1 MYFQTNVQNKI
12 SSRHQWVLRPKIWP
26 WPMNKWPSIGMLSFL
41 GQTTVVRL
49 ERQHKEC
56 VNQWV
61 ENFLFHGLV
70 KLILNLKTNNDY
82 IHSLEV
88 TIVPSLV
95 SIKQMVHNILSEQHR
110 DDEQFLTF
118 EAHNLKIS
126 RLHLLCVGTS
136 TVPSLATFKQ
146 RGQNILSRQHLYKD
160 QQFDLDLW
168 PCDLKLIGTS
178 SF

>member
-1 MYFQTNVQNKI
+1 MSGKFSVSWTSKI
-12 SSRHQWVLRPKIWP
+12 DLDLDH
-26 WPMNKWPSIGMLSFL
+26 
-41 GQTTVVRL
+41 
-49 ERQHKEC
+49 
-56 VNQWV
+56 
-61 ENFLFHGLV
+61 
-70 KLILNLKTNNDY
+70 LNLKTNNDY

-118 EAHNLKIS
+118 GPHNLKIS

-146 RGQNILSRQHLYKD
+146 RGQNILCAHLYKD
-160 QQFDLDLW
+160 QQF
-168 PCDLKLIGTS
+168 
-178 SF
+178 